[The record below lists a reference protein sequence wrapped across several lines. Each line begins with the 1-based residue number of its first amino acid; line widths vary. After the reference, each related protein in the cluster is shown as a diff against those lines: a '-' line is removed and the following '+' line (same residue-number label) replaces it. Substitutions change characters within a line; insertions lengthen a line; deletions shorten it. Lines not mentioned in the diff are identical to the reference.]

1 MISANALRS
10 TNAAPIIF
18 VVPSENV
25 LIPLRM
31 LFVSALV
38 ACSSTS
44 THAASVGSMRM
55 DGGSTGLT
63 VVAREQEV
71 NPSLAD
77 GLDEI
82 KHRSGLTWSQ
92 LATIF
97 KVSRRTVHS
106 WANGAAVRIAYV
118 GRINKLLEQ
127 VRELDGHPAFRVRD
141 MLLGLSKSFSNSQ
154 LETIGEPPILVSDN
168 TPFVHQ
174 LKLRSATTKVKRG

>member
-1 MISANALRS
+1 MTSANALRN
-10 TNAAPIIF
+10 TKAAPII
-18 VVPSENV
+18 VAVPSENV
-25 LIPLRM
+25 SVPLRM

-63 VVAREQEV
+63 VVARQQDI

-77 GLDEI
+77 GLAEI
-82 KHRSGLTWSQ
+82 KRRSGLTWSQ

-97 KVSRRTVHS
+97 EVSRRTVHS
-106 WANGAAVRIAYV
+106 WVNGTAVRITHV

-127 VRELDGHPAFRVRD
+127 VRELDGRPAFKVRD
-141 MLLGLSKSFSNSQ
+141 MLLGPSKSFPNSQ

-168 TPFVHQ
+168 SPFVHQ